1 MSAFAE
7 FIKGACVVA
16 ISGGLA
22 MLISPEG
29 KIKRYVKLIISLCMV
44 SALLAPLM
52 SLSSELE
59 GYIDNIKLESADKAQ
74 SDYAAAEAMVTA
86 TAREN
91 IETELKELIHAEFG
105 FKEDEVYIVVTIDSE
120 DISALKITDITVFL
134 SDTQK
139 SEEIERRLSELFLNT
154 ANIHIIKKGAKE

>member
-59 GYIDNIKLESADKAQ
+59 GYIDNIKLESTDKAQ

-86 TAREN
+86 TAREK
-91 IETELKELIHAEFG
+91 LKQSL
-105 FKEDEVYIVVTIDSE
+105 KSLYTRN
-120 DISALKITDITVFL
+120 SAL
-134 SDTQK
+134 
-139 SEEIERRLSELFLNT
+139 RR
-154 ANIHIIKKGAKE
+154 AKYI

>member
-1 MSAFAE
+1 MSTFAE
-7 FIKGACVVA
+7 FIKGSCVVA

-29 KIKRYVKLIISLCMV
+29 RIKRYVKLIISLCMV
-44 SALLAPLM
+44 SALLSPIM
-52 SLSSELE
+52 SLSSELD
-59 GYIDNIKLESADKAQ
+59 GYIDKIKLGYDDKAQ
-74 SDYAAAEAMVTA
+74 SDYAAAEATVAA

-91 IETELKELIHAEFG
+91 IEIELASLICAEFG
-105 FKEDEVYIVVTIDSE
+105 FDEGEVNIIVTIDSA
-120 DISALKITDITVFL
+120 DISAVKITDITVFL

-139 SEEIERRLSELFLNT
+139 GEEIERRLSELFLNT